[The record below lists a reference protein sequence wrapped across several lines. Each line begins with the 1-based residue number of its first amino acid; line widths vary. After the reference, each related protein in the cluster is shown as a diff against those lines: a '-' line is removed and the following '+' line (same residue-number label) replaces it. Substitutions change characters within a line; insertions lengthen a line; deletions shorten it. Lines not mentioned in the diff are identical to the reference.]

1 MMTEPRTSPRRWIAL
16 ATQALLAPFLLAC
29 GERGDAGHADHGHAH
44 GEELAAD
51 DHDDHVARAA
61 KTDPH
66 HLAEDRVDCQDDV
79 ALPEGALERYGIEVE
94 PVREVQLIAR
104 VAAPGHLAFPQGA
117 VARVGAA
124 VVGRVV
130 ELPVRSGE
138 PVVKGATLLVIES
151 AELAEAQS
159 AYLRRRM
166 VAAAAGP
173 ALELA
178 ESALAR
184 ARELHDRV
192 QGIALSEVQRLEAEL
207 GLAELDLEVA
217 RADEAAAESHL
228 LLLGMSE
235 AGIRALEES
244 GRVEPRLA
252 ITAPIDGRVVEI
264 AATLGELV
272 GPDKDR
278 LLVVGDLRTLWAIA
292 EVSETRLSEVAVGA
306 PAIVLVPALGDAASR
321 GRVAAVATVLEAST
335 RTAEVRIE
343 VPNPDESM
351 LPGMF
356 IQVEIESSGGAG
368 APVMAV
374 PDGAV
379 LEIEG
384 RPSVFVPLEPG
395 SSVFCKHPIE
405 VGPPVGTQI
414 PVLTGLKPG
423 ELVVVAG
430 TFRLKAEHGKA
441 AAQHEH

>member
-1 MMTEPRTSPRRWIAL
+1 
-16 ATQALLAPFLLAC
+16 
-29 GERGDAGHADHGHAH
+29 
-44 GEELAAD
+44 
-51 DHDDHVARAA
+51 
-61 KTDPH
+61 
-66 HLAEDRVDCQDDV
+66 
-79 ALPEGALERYGIEVE
+79 
-94 PVREVQLIAR
+94 
-104 VAAPGHLAFPQGA
+104 
-117 VARVGAA
+117 
-124 VVGRVV
+124 
-130 ELPVRSGE
+130 VRSGE